1 MISIDDVTY
10 SQIGM
15 LTQPLRQGFLT
26 AALPKAS
33 GWDATDT
40 LSVNLAESGGM
51 LSGTSVAGAQTGLTL
66 SLVDSE
72 LLAYESA
79 TLTGTNAYNLT
90 GLQRGLDGSPPAAHS
105 SGAPFARLDSA
116 VLKYDLPEAYVGVT
130 LYFKFVSSNVF
141 GLGGQSIADC
151 AVYTYTPKGAGA
163 LGPVAQALAVGTN
176 LDYLLASEAVS
187 ESDDFGFASDPY
199 ATVID
204 LGTTTS

>member
-1 MISIDDVTY
+1 
-10 SQIGM
+10 
-15 LTQPLRQGFLT
+15 LT
-26 AALPKAS
+26 AALASAS
-33 GWDATDT
+33 GWDTTDT
-40 LSVNLAESGGM
+40 LSVNLAESGGT
-51 LSGTSVAGAQTGLTL
+51 LSGTSAAAAQQGATL
-66 SLVDSE
+66 SLVGSE

-116 VLKYDLPEAYVGVT
+116 VVKYNLPESYVGVT

-141 GLGGQSIADC
+141 GLGEQSIADC
-151 AVYTYTPKGAGA
+151 AVYTYTPTGAGA

-176 LDYLLASEAVS
+176 LDYLRASQAVS
-187 ESDDFGFASDPY
+187 ESDDFGFAHDPY

-204 LGTTTS
+204 LGNVSA